1 MNPQPSRTSAR
12 SSVPEGSAVRSWPE
26 LLTALLAG
34 RDLTAAETAWAMDRV
49 MSGELPDAAVAG
61 FLVALKAKGETVEE
75 LAGLVEAMLGHANRL
90 PVSGDALDIVGT
102 GGDRQNT
109 VNISTMAALVCAG
122 AGTPVVKHGNRA
134 ASSST
139 GTADVLEALGVNL
152 DLSVDD
158 VAEAA
163 RTVGVTFCFAQVFH
177 PSMRFAAGARKA
189 LGVPTVF
196 NFLGPMTNPARVDAS
211 AIGVADPR
219 IGPLIAGVL
228 ARRGNRALVFH
239 GHDGL
244 DELTTTA
251 PSTVWEVRDGR
262 ITEEVLDPQ
271 AQLGIP
277 RATLDDLRGG
287 MPTHNADV
295 VRSVLAGEQ
304 GPVRDAVVLNAAAG
318 LTAAARTADGPLADR
333 LASGLDR
340 ARRSLDDGDAAR
352 VLERWV
358 RFSDERGR

>member
-1 MNPQPSRTSAR
+1 MDRPT
-12 SSVPEGSAVRSWPE
+12 VRSWPE
-26 LLTALLAG
+26 LLTVLLAG
-34 RDLTAAETAWAMDRV
+34 RDLAAPETAWAMDRV
-49 MSGELPDAAVAG
+49 MSGELSDAAVAG

-75 LAGLVEAMLGHANRL
+75 LAGLVEAMLDHANPL
-90 PVSGDALDIVGT
+90 PINGDALDIVGT

-152 DLSVDD
+152 DLGVAD

-163 RTVGVTFCFAQVFH
+163 RVVGVTFCFAQVFH

-244 DELTTTA
+244 DELTTTTT
-251 PSTVWEVRDGR
+251 STVWEVRGGSV
-262 ITEEVLDPQ
+262 TEQTLDPQ
-271 AQLGIP
+271 AQLGVP
-277 RATLDDLRGG
+277 RAVLEDLRGG
-287 MPTHNADV
+287 APAQNADV
-295 VRSVLAGEQ
+295 VRAVLAGDL
-304 GPVRDAVVLNAAAG
+304 GPVRDAVALNAAAG
-318 LTAAARTADGPLADR
+318 LTAADQTADGPLIER
-333 LASGLDR
+333 LAAGLAR
-340 ARRSLDDGDAAR
+340 AHRSLDSGAAAK